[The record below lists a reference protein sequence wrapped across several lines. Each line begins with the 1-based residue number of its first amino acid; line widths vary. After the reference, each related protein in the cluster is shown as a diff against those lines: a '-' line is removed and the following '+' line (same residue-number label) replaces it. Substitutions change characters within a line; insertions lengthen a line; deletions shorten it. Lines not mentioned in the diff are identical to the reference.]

1 VGISV
6 VGTVKMRFVPFE
18 ETVETVPLPKLT
30 VLSVGLKPDPTRVT
44 GVPGRPVE
52 GDNDRIVN
60 EVGPAGP

>member
-1 VGISV
+1 MRV

-18 ETVETVPLPKLT
+18 ETPETVPLPKLI

-44 GVPGRPVE
+44 AVPGGPVE
-52 GDNDRIVN
+52 GDNDRIVT